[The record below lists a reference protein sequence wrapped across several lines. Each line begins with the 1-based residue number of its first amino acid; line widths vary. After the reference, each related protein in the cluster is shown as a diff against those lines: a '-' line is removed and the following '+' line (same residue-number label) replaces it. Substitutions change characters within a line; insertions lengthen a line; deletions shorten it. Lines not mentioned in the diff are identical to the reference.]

1 VPRKGEVKRDEHAP
15 PAYQTLVT
23 GVLLL
28 IWVALMTLG
37 VLTILQPQWLQDLG
51 GAGRRVEAR
60 TYAEFGDRLLRE
72 GEYLNA
78 IPRYER
84 SLEIQPD
91 QVQVQAHLAVAWIK
105 AGELEKGEKMLTDAL
120 AQAPS
125 EPSQGVIYYNLAE
138 SLEGR
143 GRIEEAILNYRQA
156 LRFYAEEDRVY
167 RKLGA
172 LHFQLAEQRVKQMRN
187 LAGQELAEARRLA
200 GQDIQQARLAFE
212 KALASQMDPTLPY
225 KRMLHQRLAV
235 EEPEYLPAIEEQLMA
250 GVRLEDLARYD
261 LEIIRRTLQ
270 TDRKVAETH
279 NFLGSIYGQ
288 LGQLGKAK
296 EHFEESLRIW
306 PGNSDAVRNLERLKQ
321 MQSTGR

>member
-1 VPRKGEVKRDEHAP
+1 MPRKGEVKRDEHAP

-23 GVLLL
+23 GALLL

-37 VLTILQPQWLQDLG
+37 VLTMLQPQWLRNLG

-60 TYAEFGDRLLRE
+60 TYAGYGDRFLRE
-72 GEYLNA
+72 GEYLKA
-78 IPRYER
+78 IPQYER

-91 QVQVQAHLAVAWIK
+91 QMHVQAHLAVAWIK
-105 AGELEKGEKMLTDAL
+105 AGEPEKGEKMLTDAL

-125 EPSQGVIYYNLAE
+125 EPFQGVIYYNLAE

-143 GRIEEAILNYRQA
+143 GRIEEAILNYHQA
-156 LRFYAEEDRVY
+156 LRCYAEEDRVY

-172 LHFQLAEQRVKQMRN
+172 LHFQLAEQIVKQMRN

-200 GQDIQQARLAFE
+200 GQDVEQARLAFE
-212 KALASQMDPTLPY
+212 KALASQTDPTFPY

-261 LEIIRRTLQ
+261 LEIIHRTLQ

-288 LGQLGKAK
+288 LGQLGKTK

-321 MQSTGR
+321 MQSRGR